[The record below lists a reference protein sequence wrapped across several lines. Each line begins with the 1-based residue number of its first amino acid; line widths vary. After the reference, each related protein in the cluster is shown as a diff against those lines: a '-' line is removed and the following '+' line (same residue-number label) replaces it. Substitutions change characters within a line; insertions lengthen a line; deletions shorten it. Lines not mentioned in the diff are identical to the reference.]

1 MTDLQERLRLAE
13 LLLKLVTAVRTRTLL
28 AKSNP
33 ALRPLTKGDT
43 PGSTAQPQ
51 AGQPDMLLTKEEED
65 EASAAL
71 ENSAVYLAACQLDA
85 VLEESI
91 PNRFEHDNHDIR
103 AACSVIRLLQE
114 SFAANP
120 FDPVWKFPDEWK
132 GKLLEFEGLSFFP
145 PELDGR
151 PVRRRDYGGPMT
163 LLRLIEFVQ
172 GAIKKGS

>member
-1 MTDLQERLRLAE
+1 MSKAIEKLRLAE
-13 LLLKLVTAVRTRTLL
+13 LLLKLVLAVRTRTLL

-51 AGQPDMLLTKEEED
+51 AGQPDMRLTKEEED

-85 VLEESI
+85 VLEEKL
-91 PNRFEHDNHDIR
+91 PDRFEHPDHDIR
-103 AACSVIRLLQE
+103 AACSVVRLLKE

-132 GKLLEFEGLSFFP
+132 GKLLTFEDFSFFP

-151 PVRRRDYGGPMT
+151 PVRRRDYGGPLT

-172 GAIKKGS
+172 GAIKKGG